1 MRKYAKKYV
10 NLCCVKDQDPPE
22 PKSPESHMIKCC
34 MITGWMIKGWKIWG
48 GIIEGIED
56 NSYEKL

>member
-1 MRKYAKKYV
+1 
-10 NLCCVKDQDPPE
+10 
-22 PKSPESHMIKCC
+22 

-48 GIIEGIED
+48 GIIEGIGD